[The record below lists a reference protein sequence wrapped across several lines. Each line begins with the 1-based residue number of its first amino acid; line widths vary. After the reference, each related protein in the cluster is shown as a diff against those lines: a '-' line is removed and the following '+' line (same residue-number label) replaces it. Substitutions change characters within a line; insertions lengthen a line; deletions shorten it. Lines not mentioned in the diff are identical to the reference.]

1 MIDTF
6 NLPDD
11 SLTKEVFY
19 ANGTTSWQIWTKPS
33 NAKFVNMVLI
43 GGGGGGGAGAS
54 SNSGAG
60 GGGGGG
66 CSAISR
72 VFFHASFLPDRL
84 YVQVGNG
91 GLGGSQS
98 PVVVATSGGISYV
111 SIQPNTTTNNVIVAS
126 GAAGGGF
133 GGAGGNGGAAGSAG
147 TAGSIYTASLLT
159 SLGSFQGIAGIA
171 GLAGG
176 TGGGATLPSITIGLS
191 PYLLP
196 ITPGL
201 GGCGLNASAGL
212 NQDPNIG
219 GRIIGTFS
227 STISG
232 GTSSPTFA
240 GPGSSGY
247 CGLRPNSNSSSRLTF
262 LSTGG
267 AGGGAGG
274 YGSVTGSGGEG
285 GFGGIG
291 SGGGGGGGCFF
302 GSTNGGRGGRG
313 GDGIVII
320 NCY

>member
-98 PVVVATSGGISYV
+98 PVVAATSGGISYV

-133 GGAGGNGGAAGSAG
+133 GGAGGNGSAPGTIGAAG
-147 TAGSIYTASLLT
+147 TIYTSSLLT
-159 SLGSFQGIAGIA
+159 SLGSFQAIAGIA
-171 GLAGG
+171 GLQGG
-176 TGGGATLPSITIGLS
+176 VGNTVRASITIGSS
-191 PYLLP
+191 PYLIP

-201 GGCGLNASAGL
+201 GGGGMTGLATPDTLGV
-212 NQDPNIG
+212 IV
-219 GRIIGTFS
+219 GTPLS
-227 STISG
+227 PTISG
-232 GTSSPTFA
+232 GTNSSTFA

-247 CGLRPNSNSSSRLTF
+247 CGLRPNSNSSSRLMF

-274 YGSVTGSGGEG
+274 LGAVTGSGGEG

-313 GDGIVII
+313 GDGIIII